1 MNQTAAHVKIDD
13 EANAVGELIETLRAA
28 GGCDARWLSIAQTHL
43 QEDSWRYGVQSINR
57 STFET
62 VLLQLLI
69 DRNQEQV

>member
-43 QEDSWRYGVQSINR
+43 QEGFMALRRAVYKPEH
-57 STFET
+57 F
-62 VLLQLLI
+62 
-69 DRNQEQV
+69 